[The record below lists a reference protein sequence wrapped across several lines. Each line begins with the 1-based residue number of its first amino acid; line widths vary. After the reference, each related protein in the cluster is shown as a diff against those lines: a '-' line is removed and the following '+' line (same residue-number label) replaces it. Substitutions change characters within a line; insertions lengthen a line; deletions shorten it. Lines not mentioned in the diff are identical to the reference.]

1 MGFDL
6 EVKGEGGGGRD
17 RVRGKFPKREPG
29 CGGRGGGTLGH
40 VAIVWLLARGK
51 ICYMHM
57 GKKGEIEGRKGDKR
71 LWGRD
76 GHGGGRGD
84 EEGCTCL
91 GFIMRQYSPHS
102 IRF

>member
-1 MGFDL
+1 MR
-6 EVKGEGGGGRD
+6 GE
-17 RVRGKFPKREPG
+17 FPKREPG

-71 LWGRD
+71 LWG
-76 GHGGGRGD
+76 GGMSMG
-84 EEGCTCL
+84 EGEGMRKDARAL
-91 GFIMRQYSPHS
+91 GSLCDNTHRTRYVFDTITL
-102 IRF
+102 